1 MTLPSSG
8 VITLAQVNQELGR
21 ASPYNQTISLNDT
34 VVRTLFRK
42 PSGAISLSDGYGKQY
57 ITQQMIVDFVSA
69 NRWYLNSWCM
79 TPSTDTNDRVGTNN
93 PYARYVS
100 SSSYTATFSNSGR
113 SIGGNNFTVIVQY
126 TGASPGT
133 NSATINGTGISVV
146 ASYEVNVAFEQ
157 RATVYYCTGD
167 WRTVTSVATTW
178 AHASAN
184 AGSWVNVTIIPGKW
198 NFSVATNIGGNAVSV
213 TYSINPK
220 TIVLYSVYNTGYNGN
235 FFSMGN
241 SGGATFL
248 ERKSWWYNHGGA
260 GMVINAN
267 ATANT
272 SAIFVTASTDNY
284 GNPSTYFRTNRIHL
298 TALEAY

>member
-8 VITLAQVNQELGR
+8 IITLAQVNQELQR
-21 ASPYNQTISLNDT
+21 PSPYNQTISLNDT
-34 VVRTLFRK
+34 VVRQLFGK
-42 PSGAISLSDGYGKQY
+42 PSGVISMSDGYGKQY
-57 ITQQMIVDFVSA
+57 ITQQMIVDFVQA
-69 NRWYLNSWCM
+69 NRWYLNSWCL
-79 TPSTDTNDRVGTNN
+79 TPSTNTNDRVGTNN
-93 PYARYVS
+93 PYLRYVS

-133 NSATINGTGISVV
+133 NSATINGTGTSVA

-157 RATVYYCTGD
+157 RATVYHCTGD

-178 AHASAN
+178 SHASAN

-198 NFSVATNIGGNAVSV
+198 NFSVTSNIGGNSVNV

-220 TIVLYSVYNTGYNGN
+220 TIVLYSVYNTGYNGD

-241 SGGATFL
+241 SGGAAFL

-267 ATANT
+267 SVSNV
-272 SAIFVTASTDNY
+272 SVIFVTASTDNY
-284 GNPSTYFRTNRIHL
+284 GQISTYFRTNRIHL